1 MLQQLLYYLR
11 IVALCQLPSPARI
24 NRGGS
29 GRRSHFQFKKEKKWE
44 KGRGKLLH
52 LARFIWGINSSSMQ
66 QKFCEDFAGPKPPY
80 DGQVLRVIGFK
91 PRYVNQVEVRDAQ
104 GRRGLLPL
112 DMVEKALRLE
122 GKLSDEN
129 SSIPE
134 VQFCNDWCCAQSW
147 SMPIR

>member
-1 MLQQLLYYLR
+1 MGKRKRQV
-11 IVALCQLPSPARI
+11 VALGPVHL
-24 NRGGS
+24 GD
-29 GRRSHFQFKKEKKWE
+29 QFVFNAAEIL
-44 KGRGKLLH
+44 G
-52 LARFIWGINSSSMQ
+52 
-66 QKFCEDFAGPKPPY
+66 EDFAGPKPPY